1 MSELNEA
8 EQAALE
14 IGERISASEDQQVT
28 DTYEKAQDQE
38 KQELVYAGKY
48 RTAQDLEKAY
58 LELQK
63 KLGAPKDE
71 EEAPEEEAE
80 VEEAQEEE
88 TEPTEEPT
96 EEAPEEEPTGFT
108 KEEVDAILE
117 NIGGEKV
124 YKAACDWA
132 ASALSTEEIAELD
145 SVLESNNTAAVKFA
159 VEALVNR
166 YKDQADYQGKQVRG
180 RPNATTGVKPFRS
193 MAEMSDAMND
203 PRYERD
209 PAYRQDV
216 IDRAAVSNDD
226 IY

>member
-14 IGERISASEDQQVT
+14 IGERISASEDQQVA
-28 DTYEKAQDQE
+28 DTYEKAQEQE
-38 KQELVYAGKY
+38 QQELTFAGKF

-71 EEAPEEEAE
+71 EEASENPEDYE
-80 VEEAQEEE
+80 VQEEE
-88 TEPTEEPT
+88 TEAVEEPT
-96 EEAPEEEPTGFT
+96 EPSEEEPTGFT
-108 KEEVDAILE
+108 QEQVDAIYDFA
-117 NIGGEKV
+117 GGPEV
-124 YKAACDWA
+124 YQAALDWA
-132 ASALSTEEIAELD
+132 VDALSQEDQDEFNAALDTTNASAA
-145 SVLESNNTAAVKFA
+145 KFA
-159 VEALVNR
+159 VKALVDL
-166 YKDQADYQGKQVRG
+166 YKSQADFQGKQIRG
-180 RPNATTGVKPFRS
+180 RQSGNDGVKPFRS
-193 MAEMSDAMND
+193 MAQMAEAMSD

-216 IDRAAVSNDD
+216 VARAAITDDD